1 MTRKII
7 KKPSGVPCGICTS
20 STDAKDV
27 ADGERISGLVKPK
40 YQLGDILWVR
50 ETTCYVMLDHA
61 HDLLEGARDKTQF
74 VYKANVH
81 SDWIEYAKE
90 KYGYKWKPS
99 IFMPKE
105 AARIFLRITDLRL
118 ERLQDISEED
128 AIAEGIERKYFDNVS
143 FEDVLYYKNYKT
155 GGWEQSMLF
164 VGRHSFQSL
173 WESIHGEKSWFD
185 NPYVWVI
192 SFEITDEPSLHMKPI
207 LFSTKMV
214 QAILEGRKTMTRR
227 IIKPSN
233 MIKDIET
240 GA

>member
-1 MTRKII
+1 MAQKTDKQ
-7 KKPSGVPCGICTS
+7 KQKTLLTEVMND
-20 STDAKDV
+20 DAKDGLYNV
-27 ADGERISGLVKPK
+27 ADSERISGLVKPK
-40 YQLGDILWVR
+40 YQVGDILWVR

-61 HDLLEGARDKTQF
+61 HDLLEGAIDKNQF

-105 AARIFLRITDLRL
+105 AARIFLRVTDVRM

-128 AIAEGIERKYFDNVS
+128 AISEGILQIDHEFLPKGWKDYVVYSEIPFDNPKDS
-143 FEDVLYYKNYKT
+143 FA
-155 GGWEQSMLF
+155 
-164 VGRHSFQSL
+164 SL
-173 WESIHGEKSWFD
+173 WESINGDNSWSD

-227 IIKPSN
+227 IIKPS

>member
-1 MTRKII
+1 MNKEI
-7 KKPSGVPCGICTS
+7 
-20 STDAKDV
+20 
-27 ADGERISGLVKPK
+27 VKPK
-40 YQLGDILWVR
+40 YQVGEILWVR

-105 AARIFLRITDLRL
+105 AARIFLRVTDLRL

-128 AIAEGIERKYFDNVS
+128 AIAEGIMPILLPLNQYPDYLVYPEIPFENPINS
-143 FEDVLYYKNYKT
+143 FA
-155 GGWEQSMLF
+155 
-164 VGRHSFQSL
+164 SL
-173 WESIHGEKSWFD
+173 WESINGEKSWSD

-192 SFEITDEPSLHMKPI
+192 SFEITKNELPDEPSLRMKPI
-207 LFSTKMV
+207 IFSTKMV